1 MLQIHSTLAVI
12 PPTAVGA
19 GFSFPVP
26 WRRAE
31 RLQAYL
37 RRQGIKSTVHFDPA
51 AREARLEVWPGPD
64 AARVRAALGGWPG

>member
-1 MLQIHSTLAVI
+1 MLRTHSPLAVA
-12 PPTAVGA
+12 PLTAVGA

-31 RLQAYL
+31 GLQAYL